1 VQPQRDAHLTELVF
15 LDRGPVALRC
25 IVVAI
30 AAAACGVAGTLLVRL
45 HQTLAAQLAAH
56 DPLNPLQ
63 TLIATGSSARTAW
76 PGWVAALC
84 FGAAVLRLRHGAP
97 EPPAGRASA
106 DRLTPSQLRAGLRH
120 EYVAVRCALVVV
132 LLLSAVDGARTV
144 ASISA
149 AQSGDRAVGRSLAW
163 TAVEAAGYVA
173 ATVVLA
179 VWATMFGAEIRRLGA
194 V

>member
-1 VQPQRDAHLTELVF
+1 M
-15 LDRGPVALRC
+15 ALRC

-30 AAAACGVAGTLLVRL
+30 TAAACGVAGTLLVRL

-56 DPLNPLQ
+56 HPLNALQ

-97 EPPAGRASA
+97 EPPAGRAPA
-106 DRLTPSQLRAGLRH
+106 DRRSLTQLRAGLRH

-132 LLLSAVDGARTV
+132 SLFSAIDVARTV

-149 AQSGDRAVGRSLAW
+149 AQSGDRAIGMSLAW
-163 TAVEAAGYVA
+163 TAIEAAGYAVA
-173 ATVVLA
+173 ALVLA
-179 VWATMFGAEIRRLGA
+179 LWATTFGAEIRRLGA